1 MVMPGIEK
9 SDILFIIN
17 PHSGN
22 KNPSRILK
30 LLKNEEPLI
39 SYIVTNN
46 KKEVEEIF
54 SGDFSKYKAV
64 VVVGGDGT
72 VNEVLKYLY
81 DRPNIALAVL
91 PTGSGNGFAK
101 ELHFK
106 NNLKLLLNSIYI
118 GKTLDIDL
126 LDVNNNICIN
136 VAGLGFDSF
145 VAHRFQEKG
154 KRGFRSYISTVIKSV
169 FQFSPF
175 DVKITTS
182 KLEIT
187 GRYQMITIANT
198 RQFGNN
204 AFISPASKPDDGV
217 FEIVLVKPFPF
228 YYYPIFIIRM
238 FLGNLKNSKYVK
250 YICEKDSVS
259 IISNY
264 KKYHI
269 DGDPYLFND
278 ALNIKM
284 LINKI
289 KIIKIE

>member
-1 MVMPGIEK
+1 MPRIEK
-9 SDILFIIN
+9 ADILFIIN
-17 PHSGN
+17 PYSGN
-22 KNPSRILK
+22 KNPSRILN
-30 LLKNEEPLI
+30 LLKNKEPLI
-39 SYIVTNN
+39 SYIVTNSKN
-46 KKEVEEIF
+46 EVEEIF
-54 SGDFSKYKAV
+54 SGNIDKYKVV

-81 DRPNIALAVL
+81 KRPNIALAVL

-106 NNLKLLLNSIYI
+106 NNLKLLLNSISN
-118 GKTLDIDL
+118 GKTLNIDL
-126 LDVNNNICIN
+126 LEVNNHICIN

-145 VAHRFQEKG
+145 VAHNFHNRV

-182 KLEIT
+182 KLEII
-187 GRYQMITIANT
+187 GRYQMVTIANT

-238 FLGNLKNSKYVK
+238 FLGNLKNSKYVE
-250 YICEKDSVS
+250 YICENNSVT

-269 DGDPYLFND
+269 DGDPHLFND
-278 ALNIKM
+278 AMNIKM
-284 LINKI
+284 LANKI
-289 KIIKIE
+289 KVVKIQ